1 MRYHSAFAEYPGRC
15 VLIVRPD
22 NGRAT
27 AIGHKT
33 SAVLPLNMLQFGFL
47 RLGYYDI
54 NYLKLRV
61 TFSFYVSF
69 LTSGC
74 CFFLFGGIT

>member
-22 NGRAT
+22 NDRAT

-33 SAVLPLNMLQFGFL
+33 SAVLPLKMLQFGFL
-47 RLGYYDI
+47 RVL
-54 NYLKLRV
+54 
-61 TFSFYVSF
+61 
-69 LTSGC
+69 
-74 CFFLFGGIT
+74 